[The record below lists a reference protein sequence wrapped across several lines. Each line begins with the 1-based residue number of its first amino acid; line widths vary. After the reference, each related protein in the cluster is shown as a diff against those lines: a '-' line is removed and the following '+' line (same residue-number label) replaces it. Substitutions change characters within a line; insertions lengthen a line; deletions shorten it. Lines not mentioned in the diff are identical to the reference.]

1 MSGRPVSVVWSASLT
16 SEESD
21 RLEQILSESGLK
33 PGLEG
38 FEALV
43 RQILSGEFG
52 DDDDDD
58 DAPRE
63 SPRRPK
69 TDAIEQLLRDHGPL
83 IAEGGKLVL
92 EAAKRRFLRPG
103 R

>member
-1 MSGRPVSVVWSASLT
+1 MSGRPISVVWSVSLT
-16 SEESD
+16 NEESD
-21 RLEQILSESGLK
+21 QLEQILSESGFK

-38 FEALV
+38 FEVLI

-52 DDDDDD
+52 DDDEEEDT
-58 DAPRE
+58 PRE
-63 SPRRPK
+63 RPRRPK

-83 IAEGGKLVL
+83 IAEGGKFVL

>member
-1 MSGRPVSVVWSASLT
+1 MTGRPVAVVWSVSL
-16 SEESD
+16 SEQESEQ
-21 RLEQILSESGLK
+21 LEQILTDSGLK

-38 FEALV
+38 FEALI
-43 RQILSGEFG
+43 RQILSGDFG
-52 DDDDDD
+52 DDEEEDE
-58 DAPRE
+58 APRA
-63 SPRRPK
+63 RPK
-69 TDAIEQLLRDHGPL
+69 TDALEQLLRDHGPL

>member
-1 MSGRPVSVVWSASLT
+1 MTGRPVAVVWSVSL
-16 SEESD
+16 SEKESEQ
-21 RLEQILSESGLK
+21 LEQILSESGLK

-38 FEALV
+38 FEELI
-43 RQILSGEFG
+43 RQILSGDFG
-52 DDDDDD
+52 DDEDE
-58 DAPRE
+58 PT
-63 SPRRPK
+63 SRRPK
-69 TDAIEQLLRDHGPL
+69 ARTDALEQLLRDHGPL

>member
-1 MSGRPVSVVWSASLT
+1 MTGRPVAVVWSVSLSAQE
-16 SEESD
+16 SEQ
-21 RLEQILSESGLK
+21 LEQILTDSGFK

-38 FEALV
+38 FEALI
-43 RQILSGEFG
+43 RQILSGDFG
-52 DDDDDD
+52 DDEEDE
-58 DAPRE
+58 APRA
-63 SPRRPK
+63 RPK
-69 TDAIEQLLRDHGPL
+69 TDALEQLLRDHGPL